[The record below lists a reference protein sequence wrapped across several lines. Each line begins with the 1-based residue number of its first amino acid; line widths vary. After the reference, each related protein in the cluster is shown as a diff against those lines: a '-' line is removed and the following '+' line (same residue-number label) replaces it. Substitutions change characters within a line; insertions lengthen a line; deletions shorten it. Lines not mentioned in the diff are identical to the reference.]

1 VTVRIEMN
9 AHPAGSTGPGA
20 PDPADRDVGERAAE
34 VGWPVGVVAERLGI
48 AAPTLRS
55 WDRRHGVGPSVRT
68 SGNHR
73 RYTELDIRRVE
84 LMSRLTA
91 QGVPAQSAAESVLAL
106 GVDGLGQ
113 EPAAASPSEQDAT
126 DLVEALVGAASAL
139 DAGTLSLLLRGV
151 LRRRDAGQ
159 AWVEVF
165 APALRRVG
173 DLWQE
178 GRVGVQAEHLTSE
191 LIQSELRAVVRDH
204 RLRVAGLP
212 VVLAGA
218 DDELHHLPLIALEAE
233 LARNGV
239 ASLFLGPR
247 VPADALISALRQSR
261 PRAVFLWASL
271 PRPRDEPFW
280 RQLEVVDWPLEVVIG
295 GPGWAG
301 ALAAP
306 DGPVVVRRVDDFR
319 AAVRALVPT
328 PAG

>member
-1 VTVRIEMN
+1 VGASGGDVPVTE
-9 AHPAGSTGPGA
+9 
-20 PDPADRDVGERAAE
+20 PAD
-34 VGWPVGVVAERLGI
+34 
-48 AAPTLRS
+48 
-55 WDRRHGVGPSVRT
+55 
-68 SGNHR
+68 
-73 RYTELDIRRVE
+73 
-84 LMSRLTA
+84 
-91 QGVPAQSAAESVLAL
+91 ESPP
-106 GVDGLGQ
+106 
-113 EPAAASPSEQDAT
+113 EHDAT
-126 DLVEALVGAASAL
+126 DLVEAVVAAASAL
-139 DAGTLSLLLRGV
+139 DARTLSQLLRRV
-151 LRRRDAGQ
+151 LRRRDAGR

-247 VPADALISALRQSR
+247 VPAEALVSALRQSR

-271 PRPRDEPFW
+271 PRARDEPFW
-280 RQLEVVDWPLEVVIG
+280 HQLEDLDWPLEVVIG

-301 ALAAP
+301 EVAAP
-306 DGPVVVRRVDDFR
+306 PGPVVVRRVEDFGS
-319 AAVRALVPT
+319 AVRALVPT

>member
-1 VTVRIEMN
+1 MN

-20 PDPADRDVGERAAE
+20 PGPVDPDLGERAAE
-34 VGWPVGVVAERLGI
+34 LGWPVGVVAERLGI

-91 QGVPAQSAAESVLAL
+91 QGVPAQSAADSVLAM

-113 EPAAASPSEQDAT
+113 EPADASPSEHDAT
-126 DLVEALVGAASAL
+126 DLVDALVGAASAL
-139 DAGTLSLLLRGV
+139 DAGTLSLLLRRV

-165 APALRRVG
+165 APALRKVG

-218 DDELHHLPLIALEAE
+218 DDELHHLPLVALEAE

-301 ALAAP
+301 GLAAP
-306 DGPVVVRRVDDFR
+306 EGPVVVRRVEDFGS
-319 AAVRALVPT
+319 AVRALAPP
-328 PAG
+328 PAA

>member
-1 VTVRIEMN
+1 MN
-9 AHPAGSTGPGA
+9 AHPAGSTGSGA
-20 PDPADRDVGERAAE
+20 PDPADPDLGERAAE
-34 VGWPVGVVAERLGI
+34 LGWPVGVVAERLGI

-91 QGVPAQSAAESVLAL
+91 QGVPAQSAADSVLAM
-106 GVDGLGQ
+106 GVDGLGR
-113 EPAAASPSEQDAT
+113 EPADASPSEHDAT

-139 DAGTLSLLLRGV
+139 DAGTLSLLLRRV

-280 RQLEVVDWPLEVVIG
+280 RQLEAVDWPLDVVIG

-301 ALAAP
+301 GLAAP
-306 DGPVVVRRVDDFR
+306 EGPVVVRRVEDFGS
-319 AAVRALVPT
+319 AVRALVPP
-328 PAG
+328 PAA